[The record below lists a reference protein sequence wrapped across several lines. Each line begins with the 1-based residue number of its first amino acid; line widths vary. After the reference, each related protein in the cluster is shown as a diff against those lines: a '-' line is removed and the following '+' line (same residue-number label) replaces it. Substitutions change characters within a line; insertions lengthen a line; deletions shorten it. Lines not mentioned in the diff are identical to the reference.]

1 MAIPPPPPPG
11 PPPPPVPKLN
21 TGSALGSLGGGSGSG
36 DTRNALLMSIQK
48 GAKLK
53 KTVTNDKSGP
63 AIAGRVAGGA
73 GGANNVGSSTSSNG
87 ERRAGVPG
95 GGGGVSGGG
104 GSMANGGGPKLAG
117 IFGGMSEMPKL
128 KPVNRS
134 GECLCLLSM
143 IRSRFVSNFM
153 TEFTKYGLSI
163 IPLTRFNPCLDYN

>member
-21 TGSALGSLGGGSGSG
+21 TGSGLGSLGGGSGGG
-36 DTRNALLMSIQK
+36 DTRNALLLSIQK

-53 KTVTNDKSGP
+53 KAVTNDKSGP

-73 GGANNVGSSTSSNG
+73 GGANNGGSSTSSSG

-95 GGGGVSGGG
+95 GGGGGGPM
-104 GSMANGGGPKLAG
+104 SNGGGPKLAG

-134 GECLCLLSM
+134 GECLCSLSM
-143 IRSRFVSNFM
+143 IR
-153 TEFTKYGLSI
+153 
-163 IPLTRFNPCLDYN
+163 TRF